1 LSGSIE
7 DVPNA
12 VIPFPDLLAY
22 AGAGVTVVG
31 GIIGVIWGGPE
42 KSRRSLEDL
51 ALGAA
56 VGGFLGCFI
65 AIIAYLL
72 TI

>member
-1 LSGSIE
+1 VL
-7 DVPNA
+7 DVIA
-12 VIPFPDLLAY
+12 FPDLLAY

-31 GIIGVIWGGPE
+31 GIIGVILGE
-42 KSRRSLEDL
+42 ATQSRRSLEDL

-65 AIIAYLL
+65 AIIVYLL
-72 TI
+72 TSLIRS